1 MEFADLV
8 ALFETIDT
16 TSKRGEK
23 TAMVAER
30 LSRCDPDE
38 IEPFILLLQG
48 RVFPVHDTR
57 KLGISVNYIIKAL
70 ERVSGYT
77 KEEITA
83 RWSKLGDIGTVAEE
97 LLKKKK
103 QSTLFSSTISIHK
116 IFTNLQKL
124 PTTTGSGAVEQ
135 KMQLIADLLTGCDP
149 QQAKYMIRIIL
160 EVLRVGIG
168 EGILRDAIVWAYYP
182 KLDALATVANGKI
195 VYSNALMAGID
206 EPADILAYKDILTK
220 LKTITVT
227 TLDEARRIRDAKE
240 VDLVLTGN
248 NHELCREIYTSWIDD
263 VQHAIDITNDIAQ
276 VAALCEKR
284 NLASMRV
291 LTPTVGKPLQVML
304 AKKAADTADA
314 FEMVGTPCYVEYKYD
329 GFRMQI
335 HVDGPKI
342 KLFTRKLEE
351 VTAQFPDVV
360 ASVATH
366 VTAKSCIIDA
376 EAVGFDKASGKY
388 TPFQHISQRIRRKY
402 EIHQLARDL
411 PVEVNIFDIL
421 YLDGANL
428 IDTPLSTRRQL
439 LTKIIKEEP
448 KVLRLSKLL
457 EIETGEQAHEKAQK
471 FYQESLAAGNEGI
484 MFKTKDAPYKPGSRV
499 GYMVKLKPVMDT
511 LDLVVTQATWGEG
524 KRAAWLTSFVL
535 ACIDENGQLLEIGR
549 CGTGFK
555 ELENEL
561 ELNSGDENSTA
572 SSGKI
577 PADEKNTADARQKSG
592 EDFVDAPD
600 AADAA
605 GAADVSF
612 AHMTKL
618 IEPLIISKHGKDVMI
633 KPELVLEIAYEEIQ
647 KSTSYS
653 SGYALRFPRVIG
665 LRDTRSIDN
674 ASTIDVVEDYF
685 YAQKKRQ

>member
-1 MEFADLV
+1 MEFSDLV
-8 ALFETIDT
+8 SLFESIDT

-23 TAMVAER
+23 TAMVAAR
-30 LSRCDPDE
+30 LSKCQPEE

-57 KLGISVNYIIKAL
+57 KLGIAVNTIIKAL

-77 KEEITA
+77 KEEITK
-83 RWSKLGDIGTVAEE
+83 RWSKLGDIGNVAEE
-97 LLKKKK
+97 ILQKKK
-103 QSTLFSSTISIHK
+103 QSTLFSSTISIQK

-124 PTTTGSGAVEQ
+124 PATTGSGAVEQ
-135 KMQLIADLLTGCDP
+135 KMQLISDLLTGCDP
-149 QQAKYMIRIIL
+149 IQAKYMIRIIL

-168 EGILRDAIVWAYYP
+168 DGILRDAIMWAYYP
-182 KLDALATVANGKI
+182 KLDALSTITDGKL
-195 VYSNALMAGID
+195 VYSNALMAGNASGNMTGNKKSEAEENQKYKKSYD
-206 EPADILAYKDILTK
+206 EIISK
-220 LKTITVT
+220 LKTVSVT
-227 TLDEARRIRDAKE
+227 TLEEAKKIRDAKN
-240 VDLVLTGN
+240 VDLVLTN
-248 NHELCREIYTSWIDD
+248 NNYELCREIYNGWIDD

-276 VAALCEKR
+276 VATICQKK
-284 NLASMRV
+284 NLASLRL

-314 FEMVGTPCYVEYKYD
+314 FEMVGVPCYIEYKYD

-335 HVDGPKI
+335 HVDGSRI

-360 ASVATH
+360 AAVASH
-366 VTAKSCIIDA
+366 ITAKSCILDA

-388 TPFQHISQRIRRKY
+388 TPFQHVSQRIRRKY
-402 EIHQLARDL
+402 EIHQLASEL

-428 IDTPLSTRRQL
+428 IDTPLITRRQL
-439 LTKIIKEEP
+439 LTKIVREEP
-448 KVLRLSKLL
+448 KVLRLSKIL
-457 EIETGEQAHEKAQK
+457 EVETVEQAQK

-484 MFKTKDAPYKPGSRV
+484 MFKTKVAPYKPGSRV

-535 ACIDENGQLLEIGR
+535 ACVDENGQLLEIGR

-555 ELENEL
+555 ELEGV
-561 ELNSGDENSTA
+561 SGGV
-572 SSGKI
+572 SSSATC
-577 PADEKNTADARQKSG
+577 ADTTPI
-592 EDFVDAPD
+592 DAPD
-600 AADAA
+600 TDL
-605 GAADVSF
+605 SF
-612 AHMTKL
+612 GQMTKL
-618 IEPLIISKHGKDVMI
+618 IEPLIISQQGKEVII

-665 LRDTRSIDN
+665 LRDTRSIEN